1 MEAIGT
7 GIGLAIAL
15 IVFLEMCR
23 FLRWIIKLPREID
36 DLKRKV
42 SNLEEVIKNLNG

>member
-1 MEAIGT
+1 MEGIGT

-23 FLRWIIKLPREID
+23 FFRWIIKLPREID

-42 SNLEEVIKNLNG
+42 SNLEEVIKNLKG